1 MEPIDLFDDIINN
14 KTRDHFHDSIMK
26 SFRVETIS
34 KSIIFEIEHMR
45 DSKRRNVEDIILST
59 IGFVGISKL
68 KIDNNVEAFPIEN
81 DIDNIEVE
89 KNDNVYV
96 VKLSGIM
103 GWNIEFEFEELKYN
117 EKRIGNYRNR

>member
-14 KTRDHFHDSIMK
+14 KTRDHFHDSIIR
-26 SFRVETIS
+26 SFRLETIS
-34 KSIIFEIEHMR
+34 KSIIIEIEHMR

-59 IGFVGISKL
+59 IGYVKISKL
-68 KIDNNVEAFPIEN
+68 KVDNNVEAFPIEN

-96 VKLSGIM
+96 VKLYGIM
-103 GWNIEFEFEELKYN
+103 GWNIEFEFKELEYN